1 MIRLVFSKLFKN
13 LVIEFL
19 LEQLYVNFLKIHIV
33 SHDIRIKKTNK
44 KKRRGHL
51 VQPHHAGHNFDL

>member
-44 KKRRGHL
+44 KKEE
-51 VQPHHAGHNFDL
+51 AI

>member
-33 SHDIRIKKTNK
+33 SHDIRIKKLIKK
-44 KKRRGHL
+44 KKRPSSATTSCRTQL
-51 VQPHHAGHNFDL
+51 